1 MNWKPKINL
10 FWMFEGAVSGSHML
24 VQCAWMVHI
33 DPNINISTQL
43 GGICNN
49 MIMNLHAASFISI
62 RLINWFTYMI
72 IDRWV
77 NYEVI
82 DSGWLLSSYAC
93 SHEMDRL
100 MKWSS
105 WPMMAVTL
113 CNSTLQYALTQGI
126 RIHPYTNDDIKA
138 KN

>member
-33 DPNINISTQL
+33 DPKYKYILTGRDLYIIYIYNYEF
-43 GGICNN
+43 
-49 MIMNLHAASFISI
+49 AASFISL

-72 IDRWV
+72 IDRLV
-77 NYEVI
+77 NYEVV
-82 DSGWLLSSYAC
+82 DYGWLLSSYAC
-93 SHEMDRL
+93 LHEMDRL

-105 WPMMAVTL
+105 WSIDNGRNFVQFNFTTRTHSR
-113 CNSTLQYALTQGI
+113 NKDWSV
-126 RIHPYTNDDIKA
+126 H
-138 KN
+138 